1 VRSSAIVC
9 GFVKGY
15 GERRLGQREVKG
27 LLLVVSCLIRV
38 PFVALTVVHGRLGW
52 LLVLVIV

>member
-1 VRSSAIVC
+1 MC
-9 GFVKGY
+9 GFMKGY

-27 LLLVVSCLIRV
+27 LLLGVSCLLRV
-38 PFVALTVVHGRLGW
+38 PFVELTVVHGRLGW